1 MFIITGQIK
10 VDNLD
15 EWASKHPK
23 SIFIWEKKKN
33 SSFIKMSDPQSA
45 PKHLLTLNI
54 TIAGKR

>member
-1 MFIITGQIK
+1 MNEQVNTP
-10 VDNLD
+10 NL
-15 EWASKHPK
+15 
-23 SIFIWEKKKN
+23 FLYEKKKN